1 MTTRLKVGSTA
12 HLQVP
17 LAPHVDDAGDGL
29 IAAANAIKIR
39 LCRLAGA
46 QVAAGLYN
54 RVAGQVTGTLSIRPH
69 RCWLINVGADYNEI
83 SLAEGRFT
91 TRVWTNDV
99 NTQLNPFESLVN
111 RLQFDTVTRQLGW
124 QSRFRWITKPGNDI
138 FFVYTHNWTD
148 RTRLQTLDRKGSIR
162 PDRTLTVSAPRAL
175 SHAG

>member
-1 MTTRLKVGSTA
+1 M
-12 HLQVP
+12 P
-17 LAPHVDDAGDGL
+17 LASHVDDAGDGL